1 MKRIHSNT
9 PYKTLK
15 AGNQH
20 RKQFDLLRYR
30 LDTMNERDRVL
41 MKMYLENGIS
51 IRQIARLLGVS
62 ETQVSRK
69 IRKLSK
75 RLTSKKYIQ
84 CVRNRGRLT
93 KFQMSVAKDFYMKG
107 TSIRRIATKQKTTRY
122 FIRKTLKKIQSV
134 LEDEEITQ

>member
-9 PYKTLK
+9 PHKTLK

-20 RKQFDLLRYR
+20 REQFDLLRYR

-41 MKMYLENGIS
+41 MKMYLDNGIS

-69 IRKLSK
+69 IHKLSK

-84 CVRNRGRLT
+84 CVRNRDRLT

-107 TSIRRIATKQKTTRY
+107 ISIRRIASKQKTTRY
-122 FIRKTLKKIQSV
+122 FIRKTLENIQSV
-134 LEDEEITQ
+134 LEDEQTTQ

>member
-1 MKRIHSNT
+1 MKQIHSNT
-9 PYKTLK
+9 PHKTLK
-15 AGNQH
+15 AGNRH
-20 RKQFDLLRYR
+20 LDRLNLLQYR

-41 MKMYLENGIS
+41 MKMYLEKGIS

-62 ETQVSRK
+62 EIQVGRK

-84 CVRNRGRLT
+84 CIRKRHRLT
-93 KFQMSVAKDFYMKG
+93 KFQMIVAKDFYMKG
-107 TSIRRIATKQKTTRY
+107 ISIRRIALKQKTTRY

-134 LEDEEITQ
+134 LDDEQTT